1 MAMGYI
7 ESMKALYVRALTPEE
22 AQALETGLRSNS
34 GFTVRRCQ
42 ILLSSAKGL
51 KAQAIAEQLHCSDET
66 VRATIHA
73 FHEEG
78 LVCLR
83 EKSNRPHSARF
94 RFSAEALA
102 QLPDIVASSP
112 RAYGQEH
119 SLWSLERLA
128 AVCHQEGLTETQV
141 SYETMRDALQ
151 RAGINWKRARKR
163 MQSSDAAYLIKKS
176 IGMR

>member
-1 MAMGYI
+1 MGYT
-7 ESMKALYVRALTPEE
+7 ERMKALYVRALTPEE
-22 AQALETGLRSNS
+22 TQALETGLRSNS

-42 ILLSSAKGL
+42 MLLSSAQGL

-66 VRATIHA
+66 VRTTIHA

-78 LVCLR
+78 LACLH

-94 RFSAEALA
+94 SFSAEALA
-102 QLPDIVASSP
+102 RLPDIVAASP
-112 RAYGQEH
+112 RAYGQQH
-119 SLWSLERLA
+119 SLWSLPRLA
-128 AVCHQEGLTETQV
+128 AVCHQQGLTERVV

-163 MQSSDAAYLIKKS
+163 MQSSDAAYPIKKN
-176 IGMR
+176 IGTS